1 MTCNA
6 VAAPSIIRD
15 GIPVAGSDPWRRD
28 RLAEARGILAD
39 AAHHRDRLVIL
50 ACRVVT
56 RLTHDTAERAEA
68 IDLRHL
74 LERQPRQTGA
84 AASATGGA
92 A

>member
-6 VAAPSIIRD
+6 VAAPSTIREST
-15 GIPVAGSDPWRRD
+15 PAVSFD

-50 ACRVVT
+50 ACRVVA
-56 RLTHDTAERAEA
+56 RLTDDAAERAEA
-68 IDLRHL
+68 IGLRHL
-74 LERQPRQTGA
+74 LERQPLQTVL

-92 A
+92 E